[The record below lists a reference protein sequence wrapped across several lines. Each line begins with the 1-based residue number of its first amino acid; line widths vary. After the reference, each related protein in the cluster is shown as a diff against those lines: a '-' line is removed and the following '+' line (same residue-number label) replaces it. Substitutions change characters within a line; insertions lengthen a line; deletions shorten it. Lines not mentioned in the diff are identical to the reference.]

1 MENNNSFMK
10 KIIWTLVIIFVIG
23 LIVLLWLKLSSNPTL
38 TPEQKTIIEE
48 TKKRIEL
55 TPKPVE
61 EVSEVLSY
69 SGTVQSININ
79 SQEFNILTIYGD
91 KIVAYDD
98 TTTFKTVT
106 PETFSNTPTPPGTS
120 VTEPTAN
127 QTVVSAET
135 VEIGDQLKAV
145 SLTNIRG
152 LDRFKANTIF
162 IIK

>member
-1 MENNNSFMK
+1 MK
-10 KIIWTLVIIFVIG
+10 KVIWILIIIFVIG
-23 LIVLLWLKLSSNPTL
+23 LIVLLWLRFSSGPTL

-55 TPKPVE
+55 TPEPVE

-79 SQEFNILTIYGD
+79 RREFNILTIYGD
-91 KIVAYDD
+91 KIVSYDD
-98 TTTFKTVT
+98 TTTFKLV
-106 PETFSNTPTPPGTS
+106 PPIEFSDSPTPPG
-120 VTEPTAN
+120 VLANEPPAN
-127 QTVVSAET
+127 QDIVSAET
-135 VEIGDQLKAV
+135 IEIGDQLKAV